1 MPARVLTFRQDSDQ
15 EAGIG
20 HGYYGQPH
28 RGGYARYECEDGKV
42 IKSTHG
48 YFYGHNHND
57 DSWGWGIGC
66 FSLFFLFVFILLIA
80 SAVPY
85 KSRYGYACPCNGG
98 YGYLTLEGGSCG
110 CQTVHV
116 PYLSAQ
122 LFSGEQMLLNKR
134 GAIPDSRGKCSP
146 GEVLWYPP
154 NTQELPRCVLEARG
168 ANGSHPAMVDESVDA
183 CKDFYKHASGKWLQ
197 GAPRDVGRFFGDAAA
212 TATNIQRTID
222 TVEMAR
228 TWDHDRLGAMED
240 SCLNTYAAPSFTA
253 EQGAFEYAERIAGG
267 FKTLAGTNQF
277 DVAAAVG
284 ALASKGLVAPVYV
297 DVQRAPDQPNSWI
310 IAVDAG
316 STFTTDYEYETR
328 VAIVDAVMRK
338 EGSAESILAVE
349 DAIADALRKGQE
361 GSSVD
366 DDEEAFF
373 EYMARGD
380 GFTSHVFMGGELQRK
395 FKGWMWSS
403 LHQAISRQT
412 SEAKIMRR
420 MRHWVRSPGV
430 LHEIVRVTEDF
441 TAQELT
447 QYFEFSVLVQMFE
460 FLPATYG
467 IVPVEAQ
474 LEQISLD
481 VHHVGLS
488 REHLLPWSSIRR
500 PNWHRTSL
508 GVKRD
513 ALEEGQDAP
522 SVLAQRIYPRDMP
535 QLIFAE
541 RCARQQSI
549 FMTDE
554 RNEAFSAVALK
565 SKEQTRV
572 KTLVK
577 EIVDARKQMVREADE
592 LSDEGRAAILDK
604 LDSIRIRVGHAPK
617 RVRGAVSADA
627 PYWRNVANIRE
638 MEAAQRFG
646 QVEEDAAE
654 VRGNAPFL
662 MPTNAIN
669 AYYDPTDNT
678 ISVLAGITLYPFFSS
693 EYDEASAF
701 ATLGTIVGHEIG
713 HATDAFGI
721 RFDKSGAL
729 TRWLPEADGK
739 VFEESN
745 ACFTLEYSGETPE
758 THQFASGKQTVTEAA
773 ADNVGIR
780 ASLTAL
786 KNVLGVDELPEET
799 VAEFGLQFAQMW
811 AVHQS
816 RRNEDNQVNYDPHPV
831 ASFRVNKAFANTP
844 ELLALYGCNAE
855 PKCKLAA

>member
-1 MPARVLTFRQDSDQ
+1 MPSRVLQFVPQA
-15 EAGIG
+15 EPVG
-20 HGYYGQPH
+20 HGYYGHGHPRSGFYGKH
-28 RGGYARYECEDGKV
+28 EYEDGKLT
-42 IKSTHG
+42 KSSHG
-48 YFYGHNHND
+48 YFYGHNRND
-57 DSWGWGIGC
+57 DDWNCVIGC
-66 FSLFFLFVFILLIA
+66 FAIFFLVLVFMPLLF
-80 SAVPY
+80 Y
-85 KSRYGYACPCNGG
+85 KPYGYNHKNRGYGCPCNEG
-98 YGYLTLEGGSCG
+98 YGYMTLGESCG
-110 CQTVHV
+110 CNS
-116 PYLSAQ
+116 PNYLSAQ
-122 LFSGEQMLLNKR
+122 LLANGPR
-134 GAIPDSRGKCSP
+134 GAIPDRHGKCSP

-154 NTQELPRCVLEARG
+154 NTNELPRCVLEARG
-168 ANGSHPAMVDESVDA
+168 ANGSHPAMVDQSINA
-183 CKDFYKHASGKWLQ
+183 CNNFYQHASGKWLQ

-212 TATNIQRTID
+212 TAANIQRTID

-240 SCLNTYAAPSFTA
+240 SCLATYAAPSFTA
-253 EQGAFEYAERIAGG
+253 EQGAFDYAKQIASG
-267 FKTLAGTNQF
+267 FKTLAGTDQF
-277 DVAAAVG
+277 DMAAAIG
-284 ALASKGLVAPVYV
+284 ALTAKGLVAPVYV
-297 DVQRAPDQPNSWI
+297 DVQRAPDQPNAWI
-310 IAVDAG
+310 MVVDAG
-316 STFTTDYEYETR
+316 STFTTDYDRDTR

-338 EGSAESILAVE
+338 QGNTNAILAVE
-349 DAIADALRKGQE
+349 DAIDNAIRKGQE
-361 GSSVD
+361 EAGD
-366 DDEEAFF
+366 NEEEAFF
-373 EYMARGD
+373 RYMERAD
-380 GFTSHVFMGGELQRK
+380 GFSSHVFAGSEMDRK
-395 FKGWMWSS
+395 FEGWSWPV
-403 LHQAISRQT
+403 LHQSVARQSADAQT
-412 SEAKIMRR
+412 MRR

-430 LHEIVRVTEDF
+430 LREMIKVSEAFSSQD
-441 TAQELT
+441 LT
-447 QYFEFSVLVQMFE
+447 QYFEFTVLVQMFE

-467 IVPVEAQ
+467 FVPVEAE
-474 LEQISLD
+474 LEQISAD
-481 VHHVGLS
+481 VHHIGLAPK
-488 REHLLPWSSIRR
+488 HLLPWSSIRR

-508 GVKRD
+508 GVQQGAVD
-513 ALEEGQDAP
+513 EGEDAP
-522 SVLAQRIYPRDMP
+522 SILAQRIYPRDMP
-535 QLIFAE
+535 QLVFAE

-549 FMTDE
+549 FMADE

-577 EIVDARKQMVREADE
+577 EIVDARKQMVRESDE
-592 LSDEGRAAILDK
+592 LSNEGREAILNK
-604 LDSIRIRVGHAPK
+604 LESIRIRVGHAPK

-638 MEAAQRFG
+638 MEAAQRFAQVG
-646 QVEEDAAE
+646 QDAAE

-721 RFDKSGAL
+721 RFDNSGAL
-729 TRWLPEADGK
+729 THWLPETDGK

-758 THQFASGKQTVTEAA
+758 THQFASGRQTVTEAA

-786 KNVLGVDELPEET
+786 KNVLGVEELPQET

-816 RRNEDNQVNYDPHPV
+816 RQNENRQVSYDPHPV

-844 ELLALYGCNAE
+844 ELLALYNCGTE
-855 PKCKLAA
+855 PTCKLAA